1 MPFSSGT
8 FSRVHDWTTD
18 RDAGIKISA
27 SRTDAEF
34 DGIATAL
41 TSTML
46 KDGSQT
52 LTAMIPFTLGLSVP
66 TDKKLQLRDSNIF
79 LNSSASG
86 QADLVANSVIQV
98 TAPTVNIEASTA
110 ITLESDAITLG
121 ENGDTDIVLTFNANS
136 ADGVIT
142 WKEDEDYFLLSDD
155 ILMNSTEKI
164 QFGDTASFI
173 QQSSDGVLQID
184 GEATVNVNASTAFTV
199 TTDTATFT
207 SANANDPVVIIKNT
221 TNDTAAAR
229 LHFVKDK
236 GAAGADGDDIG
247 TIEFISDDDGQTQT
261 SFAKIVAEVSESAN
275 TDEAGKLSFFVAE
288 SDGTTTALTAGLVIE
303 GEHAT
308 DGEVDVTIGAGVA
321 STTSVAGVL
330 AVAGGAVFNEDSA
343 DVDFRVESNGNANML
358 FVDGGND
365 ALAVG
370 TSSADTNATMTVS
383 NTGDNHAI
391 SIVGALNKSRM
402 HFQGANTGSASTDG
416 LIIGLS
422 SSDDTNDDSAL
433 IGLKESGSLT
443 LQTNNTN
450 HLIIDG
456 NGHVTKPL
464 QSAFQVKPNS
474 DQSDIA
480 VGSAT
485 TIVLDT
491 EIFDQNADFASNT
504 FTAPVTGKYQINAHI
519 LLGNIDSAA
528 SNYQLQIITSNRIY
542 YYTVDPD
549 FGQDNAFFPLQN
561 NVLADMDASDTCV
574 IKVNQSGGSSQTD
587 ILSTTSVVSGY
598 LVC

>member
-8 FSRVHDWTTD
+8 FSRVHDWTSD

-41 TSTML
+41 TTTML

-66 TDKKLQLRDSNIF
+66 TDKKLQLRDSAIF
-79 LNSSASG
+79 LNSSADG
-86 QADLVANSVIQV
+86 QADLVADSVIQV

-121 ENGDTDIVLTFNANS
+121 ENTDTDIVLTFNANS

-221 TNDTAAAR
+221 TNDAAAAR

-261 SFAKIVAEVSESAN
+261 SFAKIVGEVSESAN

-308 DGEVDVTIGAGVA
+308 DGEVDVTIGAGSG
-321 STTSVAGVL
+321 STTAINGTTDVSGSLSVSGTANSLTVDKGLLDRSGNITRLVSGRSGGNYASLEVHIAGVSGVNKQL
-330 AVAGGAVFNEDSA
+330 TMDYQGNTTLH
-343 DVDFRVESNGNANML
+343 NGNLVIGTAGKGIDFSATSDSGGTTNSEL
-358 FVDGGND
+358 LDDYEEGTFTPVLSFGTGTTGIAYSLQTGIYRKIGDVVYIYARITLSNKGSSSGSAAVSSPFTYQNVQTGGGGNGLAFANNISSVD
-365 ALAVG
+365 ASNISAG
-370 TSSADTNATMTVS
+370 PFQNGSSIAIYNNTTGNSLTEGNFTNT
-383 NTGDNHAI
+383 
-391 SIVGALNKSRM
+391 
-402 HFQGANTGSASTDG
+402 TDFI
-416 LIIGLS
+416 LTFIGLS
-422 SSDDTNDDSAL
+422 
-433 IGLKESGSLT
+433 
-443 LQTNNTN
+443 
-450 HLIIDG
+450 
-456 NGHVTKPL
+456 
-464 QSAFQVKPNS
+464 
-474 DQSDIA
+474 
-480 VGSAT
+480 
-485 TIVLDT
+485 
-491 EIFDQNADFASNT
+491 
-504 FTAPVTGKYQINAHI
+504 
-519 LLGNIDSAA
+519 
-528 SNYQLQIITSNRIY
+528 
-542 YYTVDPD
+542 
-549 FGQDNAFFPLQN
+549 
-561 NVLADMDASDTCV
+561 
-574 IKVNQSGGSSQTD
+574 
-587 ILSTTSVVSGY
+587 
-598 LVC
+598 

>member
-8 FSRVHDWTTD
+8 FSRVHDWTSD

-221 TNDTAAAR
+221 TNDTAGSR

-236 GAAGADGDDIG
+236 GAAGAASDDIG
-247 TIEFISDDDGQTQT
+247 IIEFISDDDVQTQT
-261 SFAKIVAEVSESAN
+261 SFAKIVGEVSRAGN

-303 GEHAT
+303 GEHDT
-308 DGEVDVTIGAGVA
+308 DGEVDVTIGAGSG
-321 STTSVAGVL
+321 STTAIIGNLGIGTTSPAQQLHIDESASNSHATMRLEGNNRGGKIEMYQGSTIVSDIQSDQSGNLYFNTSGAFGNTTVSTKLTLGTAGDLTVNTGNLVIGTGGKGIDFTQATNDSEMTSELLDDYEEGL
-330 AVAGGAVFNEDSA
+330 ATMAFSPGAGSIGINTAYEKLSYTKIGRMVHMNGQIAANGISGLGTGNTLQITGLPFAAQDLDDNAGRAGFYVQHDAMNMVDGREIFGFINEGGAVINIFEQNSSGA
-343 DVDFRVESNGNANML
+343 SNKAE
-358 FVDGGND
+358 
-365 ALAVG
+365 
-370 TSSADTNATMTVS
+370 
-383 NTGDNHAI
+383 
-391 SIVGALNKSRM
+391 
-402 HFQGANTGSASTDG
+402 
-416 LIIGLS
+416 II
-422 SSDDTNDDSAL
+422 TA
-433 IGLKESGSLT
+433 SGSLYFSFT
-443 LQTNNTN
+443 YNT
-450 HLIIDG
+450 
-456 NGHVTKPL
+456 
-464 QSAFQVKPNS
+464 
-474 DQSDIA
+474 
-480 VGSAT
+480 
-485 TIVLDT
+485 
-491 EIFDQNADFASNT
+491 AS
-504 FTAPVTGKYQINAHI
+504 
-519 LLGNIDSAA
+519 
-528 SNYQLQIITSNRIY
+528 
-542 YYTVDPD
+542 
-549 FGQDNAFFPLQN
+549 
-561 NVLADMDASDTCV
+561 
-574 IKVNQSGGSSQTD
+574 
-587 ILSTTSVVSGY
+587 
-598 LVC
+598 

>member
-8 FSRVHDWTTD
+8 FSRVHDWTSD

-41 TSTML
+41 TTTML

-66 TDKKLQLRDSNIF
+66 TDKKLQLRDSAIF
-79 LNSSASG
+79 LNSSADG
-86 QADLVANSVIQV
+86 QADLVADSVIQV

-121 ENGDTDIVLTFNANS
+121 ENTDTDIVLTFNANS

-221 TNDTAAAR
+221 TNDAAAAR

-261 SFAKIVAEVSESAN
+261 SFAKIVGEVSESAN

-308 DGEVDVTIGAGVA
+308 DGEVDVTIGAGSG
-321 STTSVAGVL
+321 STTAINGTT
-330 AVAGGAVFNEDSA
+330 
-343 DVDFRVESNGNANML
+343 DV
-358 FVDGGND
+358 
-365 ALAVG
+365 
-370 TSSADTNATMTVS
+370 
-383 NTGDNHAI
+383 
-391 SIVGALNKSRM
+391 
-402 HFQGANTGSASTDG
+402 
-416 LIIGLS
+416 
-422 SSDDTNDDSAL
+422 
-433 IGLKESGSLT
+433 SGSLSVSGTANSLTVDKGLLDRSGNITRLVSGRSGGNYASLEVHIAGVSGVNKQLTMDYQGNTT
-443 LQTNNTN
+443 LHNGNLVIGTAGKG
-450 HLIIDG
+450 ID
-456 NGHVTKPL
+456 
-464 QSAFQVKPNS
+464 F
-474 DQSDIA
+474 
-480 VGSAT
+480 SAT
-485 TIVLDT
+485 SDASGMASELLDDYEEGSWT
-491 EIFDQNADFASNT
+491 PAWTGGISSPTYSIQH
-504 FTAPVTGKYQINAHI
+504 GKYTKI
-519 LLGNIDSAA
+519 GNVCTAYFYLDISNGTDGSGHAVVGGLPYTSAA
-528 SNYQLQIITSNRIY
+528 TMYWVATGYNNSS
-542 YYTVDPD
+542 
-549 FGQDNAFFPLQN
+549 DNNNDNVIVICFP
-561 NVLADMDASDTCV
+561 
-574 IKVNQSGGSSQTD
+574 G
-587 ILSTTSVVSGY
+587 TTSLYFYSQGLQGVSQIPGNNLGHTTSQLWQITY
-598 LVC
+598 RTA

>member
-8 FSRVHDWTTD
+8 FSRVHDWTSD

-41 TSTML
+41 TTTML

-66 TDKKLQLRDSNIF
+66 TDKKLQLRDSAIF
-79 LNSSASG
+79 LNSSADG
-86 QADLVANSVIQV
+86 QADLVADSVIQV

-121 ENGDTDIVLTFNANS
+121 ENTDTDIVLTFNANS

-221 TNDTAAAR
+221 TNDAAAAR

-261 SFAKIVAEVSESAN
+261 SFAKIVGEVSESAN

-308 DGEVDVTIGAGVA
+308 DGEVDVTIGAGSG
-321 STTSVAGVL
+321 STTAINGTT
-330 AVAGGAVFNEDSA
+330 
-343 DVDFRVESNGNANML
+343 DV
-358 FVDGGND
+358 
-365 ALAVG
+365 
-370 TSSADTNATMTVS
+370 
-383 NTGDNHAI
+383 
-391 SIVGALNKSRM
+391 
-402 HFQGANTGSASTDG
+402 
-416 LIIGLS
+416 
-422 SSDDTNDDSAL
+422 
-433 IGLKESGSLT
+433 SGSLSVSGTANSLTVDKGLLDRSGNITRLVSGRSGGNYASLEVHIAGVSGVNKQLTMDYQGNTT
-443 LQTNNTN
+443 LHNGNLVIGTAGKG
-450 HLIIDG
+450 ID
-456 NGHVTKPL
+456 
-464 QSAFQVKPNS
+464 F
-474 DQSDIA
+474 
-480 VGSAT
+480 SAT
-485 TIVLDT
+485 SDASGMASELLDDYEEGSWT
-491 EIFDQNADFASNT
+491 PAWTGGISSATYSIQHGRYTKTGNVCTAYFYLDISNGT
-504 FTAPVTGKYQINAHI
+504 DGSGHAVVGGLPYT
-519 LLGNIDSAA
+519 SAA
-528 SNYQLQIITSNRIY
+528 TMYWVATGYNNSSDNNNDNVIVICFPGTTSLY
-542 YYTVDPD
+542 YYSQ
-549 FGQDNAFFPLQN
+549 GLQGVSQIPGN
-561 NVLADMDASDTCV
+561 NL
-574 IKVNQSGGSSQTD
+574 GH
-587 ILSTTSVVSGY
+587 TTSQLWQITY
-598 LVC
+598 RTA